1 MISKNLIIS
10 LILITITLNF
20 TPAFAKNLEL
30 CETTWNVGISDSWS
44 GKLKSD
50 SPFIHHLINEFYK
63 KKPYLTSDFIRKAT
77 NDCNQFYEEFG
88 VNSDLV
94 ATTGKF
100 NELTG
105 STDALLDFS
114 LSFVSDNCPTFIMND
129 PLYNG
134 SPYTIHI
141 NAPIFDMIE
150 KDNPGWKEDNIGF
163 CRQDEGY
170 AHLKATY
177 GGKKFENF
185 WEYREHL
192 TSIADALHANLL
204 NQGIKEEQL
213 AKYYLPSGYKNSLP
227 EIKEDTPYARYCS
240 KNADIGERGI
250 CNSLELFMSG
260 IYTDDI
266 VMHEKCGNLALTLK
280 VASFSSQLGKYS
292 KFGIFE
298 YHVDL
303 YENYG
308 VSSGIPEN
316 MMAIIKDN
324 AWELAQRQLRSGEF
338 DYAINSYR
346 SLSTVDYLYE
356 CNKHYDEVTN
366 IYTNLLRKRVSE
378 IEKEY
383 DNLSEELKKEFEEF
397 RVKKTRPKY

>member
-30 CETTWNVGISDSWS
+30 CETTWNVRISDSWS

-50 SPFIHHLINEFYK
+50 SPFIYHLINEFYK
-63 KKPYLTSDFIRKAT
+63 EKPYLISDFIRKAT
-77 NDCNQFYEEFG
+77 NDCDQFYEEFG
-88 VNSDLV
+88 VNSDSV

-114 LSFVSDNCPTFIMND
+114 SSFVSDNCPTFIMND
-129 PLYNG
+129 PLFNG

-150 KDNPGWKEDNIGF
+150 KDNPGWKEDNIGS
-163 CRQDEGY
+163 CNQSTGMSSIG
-170 AHLKATY
+170 HSP
-177 GGKKFENF
+177 GKVFHDIM
-185 WEYREHL
+185 EYRLHL
-192 TSIADALHANLL
+192 TSIADALHEHSLS
-204 NQGIKEEQL
+204 QGIKAEQ
-213 AKYYLPSGYKNSLP
+213 YYLPSGYKNSLP

-260 IYTDDI
+260 IYFDDI

-292 KFGIFE
+292 KFKIFE

-316 MMAIIKDN
+316 MMEIIKDN
-324 AWELAQRQLRSGEF
+324 AWEIAQRQLRSGEF
-338 DYAINSYR
+338 DDAINSYR
-346 SLSTVDYLYE
+346 SLSTVDYLFE

-366 IYTNLLRKRVSE
+366 IYTNVLRKRVSE